1 MSSEIRS
8 RRRLEDP
15 LEPSDAFGQEIPSPQ
30 TGLQVDDDI
39 PQKKIKRQKL
49 NYLQAVPIA
58 LFVLGVFFIFLL
70 LAASNLIELCSRAV
84 FYKVNPE
91 NVDQEPVDIFKD
103 FRFHW
108 QRPPKVPKGPRSI
121 PRTSPFVRK
130 PSKESVWSKSSVISA
145 FKGVAA
151 SNKKVAS
158 VSRKPSLDDLQSSQL
173 TVELFLSSQ
182 DNDGGYCGQ
191 TWNHVSEQFPQE
203 LVRMSVNYIGGG
215 PNRDEADGCVGGFV
229 ECAANQAQLCAQKHL
244 QGQKKFMA
252 LLECQSKALKMVTKN
267 FDTCL
272 KQVEATTQETQDI
285 ADCRATGEG
294 MQLFIDSVEY
304 SKQAIPFN
312 KHRRG
317 CIMRILDRH
326 GTEKERCTREKGI
339 YQESRCTYLN
349 MNPVPGFVFQL
360 CKHLSDF
367 SMLVNICE
375 PLFAGKR
382 VEHDDSGLETLRV

>member
-272 KQVEATTQETQDI
+272 KQGTVRYVDLAHALLQTDVPSSPSAHMFAGFAFACLEHNQSVTSGVVELLCRQVEATTQETQDI

-304 SKQAIPFN
+304 SKQ
-312 KHRRG
+312 
-317 CIMRILDRH
+317 
-326 GTEKERCTREKGI
+326 GTCPSHFFVLLFI
-339 YQESRCTYLN
+339 ALN
-349 MNPVPGFVFQL
+349 
-360 CKHLSDF
+360 S
-367 SMLVNICE
+367 LV
-375 PLFAGKR
+375 
-382 VEHDDSGLETLRV
+382 V